1 MASKQEVLTDIEET
15 LGFVPQWMAQIP
27 DHSIEAEWSQM
38 KDWEM
43 ADTAIPS
50 KYKQLMGLAV
60 AANMQCD
67 YCVTFHTE
75 GARLHGAT
83 DAEIEEA
90 CRMSKM
96 TSGWS
101 SYLKG
106 LQIDLVEFKEDVRR
120 ICEHSRSR
128 RKAA

>member
-1 MASKQEVLTDIEET
+1 MANKPEVLIDIEET
-15 LGFVPQWMAQIP
+15 LGFVPDWLGRIP

-43 ADTAIPS
+43 ADTAIPK
-50 KYKQLMGLAV
+50 KYKHLIGLAV

-67 YCVTFHTE
+67 YCVAFHTE
-75 GARLHGAT
+75 GARLHNAT

-90 CRMSKM
+90 CRMAKL

-101 SYLKG
+101 AYLEG
-106 LQIDLVEFKEDVRR
+106 LQVDIAQFRNDVRR
-120 ICEHSRSR
+120 ICEHAAAHG
-128 RKAA
+128 KAA

>member
-1 MASKQEVLTDIEET
+1 MASKQEVLADIEET

-27 DHSIEAEWSQM
+27 DHSIESEWSQM

-43 ADTAIPS
+43 SDTAIPS

-60 AANMQCD
+60 AANIQCD
-67 YCVTFHTE
+67 YCVAFHTE

-83 DAEIEEA
+83 DAEIEET
-90 CRMSKM
+90 CRMAKM

-101 SYLKG
+101 SYLTG
-106 LQIDLVEFKEDVRR
+106 LQIDLDEFKQDVRQ
-120 ICEHSRSR
+120 ICENRQAR
-128 RKAA
+128 RDAA